1 MSEMTSSVSPPTG
14 VTIGNSDG
22 PSLLDR
28 TETHGNYA
36 FVFSSLSAATPTP
49 VTYQWYMSTN
59 NGVSFYSPAGH
70 PKFLA
75 GYSGVSGGN
84 IVGPSTDHGTVT
96 PGSQI
101 YIAFN
106 GLAYTVDQDS
116 NAKLPYK
123 FKIVYSN
130 AGGSTTSAIATKNVA
145 AIISGTFQSDNAVSN
160 AGNNYMI
167 VEIKGTTGTGTA
179 IPLSWEWQ
187 FSQNSTGEDW
197 VPVSNYSEFA
207 LGMSGDNQARSSGSI
222 TLISNSG
229 GPLNYTLGYSDF
241 ISSLYLYMRSKT
253 VASATV
259 GSRYRLV
266 PSNPYAKLGYN
277 GVGGNNQWFQLY

>member
-1 MSEMTSSVSPPTG
+1 MNPLILLSSATGSIAPPTG

-36 FVFSSLSAATPTP
+36 YVFSSLSAATPTP
-49 VTYQWYMSTN
+49 VTYQWYMSTD
-59 NGVSFYSPAGH
+59 NGVSFYPPAGH

-75 GYSGVSGGN
+75 GFSGTSGGN

-145 AIISGTFQSDNAVSN
+145 AKISGTFENSNAVPN
-160 AGNNYMI
+160 AGNNSMI
-167 VEIKGTTGTGTA
+167 VQLQGTLP
-179 IPLSWEWQ
+179 ISWQWE

-207 LGMSGDNQARSSGSI
+207 LGGNGDNQQKSSGSTALVYI
-222 TLISNSG
+222 
-229 GPLNYTLGYSDF
+229 NYREGYSDYV
-241 ISSLYLYMRSKT
+241 SSLYLFMRSKT